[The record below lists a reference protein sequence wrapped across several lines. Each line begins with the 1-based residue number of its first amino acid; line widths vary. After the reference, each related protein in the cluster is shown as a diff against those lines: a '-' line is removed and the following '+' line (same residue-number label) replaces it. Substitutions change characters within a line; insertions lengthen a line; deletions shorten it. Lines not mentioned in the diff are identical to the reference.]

1 MKFNAKYAFDYYRTR
16 IQATDLSLGNSAVS
30 IPGRHWSE
38 IVTDDNMSRSEE
50 NNFEHNISFLFL
62 GDNQVTKDLR
72 LGYNL
77 GANIMYQKYELLSA
91 ATKNMLEKDNW
102 IFNTGYQLTNASE
115 NGHERSMYSAF
126 GSLQLAFR
134 EYLSL
139 DLTARNDWSSTL
151 PKDNRSFF
159 YPSASVSYIFSD
171 FMRSINHPL
180 PTWMTFAKT
189 RLSFAQVGKDPNP

>member
-1 MKFNAKYAFDYYRTR
+1 
-16 IQATDLSLGNSAVS
+16 
-30 IPGRHWSE
+30 
-38 IVTDDNMSRSEE
+38 
-50 NNFEHNISFLFL
+50 
-62 GDNQVTKDLR
+62 
-72 LGYNL
+72 
-77 GANIMYQKYELLSA
+77 MYQKYELLSA

-171 FMRSINHPL
+171 FMRSINHSL
-180 PTWMTFAKT
+180 PA
-189 RLSFAQVGKDPNP
+189 